1 MLDSYLLRTLWRR
14 LLKLKQSELT
24 QLYVLLNRFR
34 EEYVPIKPSKV
45 NEAFDIVDDAIDNA
59 LSYPIEER
67 TINLI

>member
-1 MLDSYLLRTLWRR
+1 M
-14 LLKLKQSELT
+14 KQSELT

-34 EEYVPIKPSKV
+34 EEYVPIKSSKV